1 MHVQHCAS
9 GETESLRGAQHDWAS
24 EAGLD
29 AASWAR
35 DASCTYLGQGLA
47 QLGRGRRL
55 WGQGRSLDW
64 GQQVQALSLTCC
76 VVFLSFSFLFIKGRG

>member
-1 MHVQHCAS
+1 MHAS
-9 GETESLRGAQHDWAS
+9 IVLVEKPSPSGGHSMTGLRRQGWTLPPGPGTFLAH
-24 EAGLD
+24 
-29 AASWAR
+29 
-35 DASCTYLGQGLA
+35 LGQGLA